1 MKRFC
6 FVAQVFS
13 PFVLT
18 AGESM
23 TFCDLVFKP
32 GKSLAWMKT
41 GGTAFDAMFSPHGKF
56 STSEGSS
63 NARMLSSSNLGGADT
78 WIPIDC

>member
-1 MKRFC
+1 
-6 FVAQVFS
+6 
-13 PFVLT
+13 
-18 AGESM
+18 
-23 TFCDLVFKP
+23 LVFKP